1 MTADSRDVFT
11 PEQRSAVMRAV
22 KSTNTAPE
30 LVVRAAVRDLGFG
43 RRYRLNRASITGKPD
58 LAFSALRKV
67 IFVHGCFWHGHA
79 CKRGARMPKTNAAY
93 WRAKIAR
100 NVARD
105 AAHRAA
111 LKREG
116 WSTLTIWECET
127 RNSAALKRKLARFL
141 H

>member
-1 MTADSRDVFT
+1 
-11 PEQRSAVMRAV
+11 MRAV
-22 KSTNTAPE
+22 KSADTTPE
-30 LVVRAAVRDLGFG
+30 IAVRAAVCELGFG
-43 RRYRLNRASITGKPD
+43 RRYRLNRAGITGKPD

-67 IFVHGCFWHGHA
+67 VFVHGCFWHGHA

-105 AAHRAA
+105 AATRAA

-116 WSTLTIWECET
+116 WTTLTIWECET
-127 RNSAALKRKLARFL
+127 RDDDALKRKLARFL
-141 H
+141 R